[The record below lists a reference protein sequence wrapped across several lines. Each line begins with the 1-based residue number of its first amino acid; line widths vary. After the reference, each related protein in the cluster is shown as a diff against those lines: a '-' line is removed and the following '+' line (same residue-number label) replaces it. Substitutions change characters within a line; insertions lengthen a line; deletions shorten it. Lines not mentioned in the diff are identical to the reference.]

1 MPEDTERSCEALP
14 VSDPDERPCT
24 VCGAA
29 YAPFGHGPPGVS
41 FTREPDRFRWYCGA
55 HRPDAAKTRLESSRE
70 QENHDEQTDPQ
81 AHCAS

>member
-1 MPEDTERSCEALP
+1 MNDHR
-14 VSDPDERPCT
+14 CT

-55 HRPDAAKTRLESSRE
+55 HRPDADAKTRLESSRE